1 MSWRLNRVQMYM
13 LSGVCVAIILVFAG
27 LYYLFISPLKST
39 IETKKTE
46 VETQQTVL
54 DSISSKFNH
63 LNGTVYQSTMELQ
76 KKLPVKPLGDQLIL
90 DFEKAEVVSNSL
102 ILKMEVKDE
111 ELAGEEEIQSTQTE
125 EEAADTSSSDSTEG
139 AAESDGDPNTEA
151 EQTAAPLPL
160 PQGVKRLA
168 VKVTVEAFTYDQIQ
182 TFIETIESSKRILK
196 VDSIEFV
203 GTEEIIS
210 IEQSTEPLVYTLG
223 ISAFYSPDLIDL
235 ENHLPDI
242 ETPAP
247 ADKDNPLSIAPDVMK
262 K

>member
-1 MSWRLNRVQMYM
+1 MSWRLNKVQMYM
-13 LSGVCVAIILVFAG
+13 LSGLCVVILLVFAG
-27 LYYLFISPLKST
+27 LYYLFILPMKST
-39 IETKKTE
+39 IETKRTE

-54 DSISSKFNH
+54 DSISAKLNH
-63 LNGTVYQSTMELQ
+63 SNGTVFQSTMELQ

-111 ELAGEEEIQSTQTE
+111 ELGGEEEAQTTQTE
-125 EEAADTSSSDSTEG
+125 NA
-139 AAESDGDPNTEA
+139 AAESSPSESTEAGTDTDSDSNTEA

-160 PQGVKRLA
+160 PQGVKKLT

-242 ETPAP
+242 EAPAP
-247 ADKDNPLSIAPDVMK
+247 ADKDNPLSIAPDVTK